1 MNVKRCKGRL
11 EKLTGG
17 YEQCDD
23 VAEADS
29 ELCWSCTR
37 NRNPIMP
44 DAEPRSVKDLPAPPH
59 DDITKNKHKG
69 NAFSR
74 AANPTQSRKAR
85 DMQALYE
92 YFLGMGPGGCT
103 CEAAYLAVGL
113 IAQTGSGRCSDL
125 KRVGKIVGTGRKGTT
140 RTGSSA
146 EILVADVYAP
156 ETVSSPEPV
165 MADVEEL

>member
-1 MNVKRCKGRL
+1 MKRCEGEL
-11 EKLTGG
+11 EKLNGG
-17 YEQCDD
+17 YEQCDN
-23 VAEADS
+23 VAECDS
-29 ELCWSCTR
+29 DFCWECKKIGNKR
-37 NRNPIMP
+37 FVKNLPMP
-44 DAEPRSVKDLPAPPH
+44 DAHP
-59 DDITKNKHKG
+59 DITSKKSKG
-69 NAFSR
+69 NKFSA
-74 AANPTQSRKAR
+74 AANPAQSRKAR

-103 CEAAYLAVGL
+103 CEAAYLAIGL

-146 EILVADVYAP
+146 EILVADLYAP
-156 ETVSSPEPV
+156 EAAASSEPV